1 MKKNPPTRPA
11 DILSPPG
18 GERDGVRG
26 ANNIYALAFGLVLG
40 LSFWKFGNPVIL
52 DHKIIPPST
61 PSEFWHE
68 SWPTHW
74 ANWIFLPLAIVGALL
89 TFKQSFRWGE
99 RPREPARG
107 DTRPTTKW
115 LWLLPLLWFGW
126 QLISATRTVD
136 ADLTTATLWQ
146 FFGCVTCY
154 FIGALVIGAPSTASG
169 RWSSSFSLPRNTLK
183 QELQPD
189 SNTGAAPGAPRSW
202 NPFSFLLIGIL
213 AAFAFCL
220 VRAVE
225 QRLVEFPQT
234 HQMLVEGERDGWTN
248 VPSAMLLDM
257 KREQVVISTNGVDV
271 ANPVVLK
278 KFASGRVMGTLVYP
292 NALAGAVLLLLPVAL
307 TLAFGAK
314 QLRPVIRAV
323 VIAMTCFLGGAGF
336 FWTGSKL
343 GWLIA
348 MALGGLYLLRLNLP
362 TRFKFIA
369 LASVAILGLGIFTVR
384 FHHYFAA
391 GATSAGARLD
401 YWRAAV
407 QTAAKNPLVGTGPGT
422 FQRPY
427 EQIKAPDAE
436 MARLA
441 HNDYLEQF
449 SDSGI
454 PGGIFYGTW
463 IVLALV
469 AIGRRIWNSENHAGK
484 LSALRFAIF
493 IGLLG
498 WFVQGVGEFSLYIPA
513 LAWTAFTLLG
523 CSLALTGNQ
532 FDKNPAAG

>member
-1 MKKNPPTRPA
+1 MKPEKTIA
-11 DILSPPG
+11 AAG
-18 GERDGVRG
+18 
-26 ANNIYALAFGLVLG
+26 IYALVFGLFLG
-40 LSFWKFGNPVIL
+40 LAIWKFGNPVIL

-74 ANWIFLPLAIVGALL
+74 ANWIFLPFELAGALVA
-89 TFKQSFRWGE
+89 FKHQFRLSE

-115 LWLLPLLWFGW
+115 LWLLPLLWLGW
-126 QLISATRTVD
+126 QLISATQTVD
-136 ADLTTATLWQ
+136 SDLTAATLWQ
-146 FFGCVTCY
+146 FFGCVACY
-154 FIGALVIGAPSTASG
+154 FIGALVIGAPSTASA
-169 RWSSSFSLPRNTLK
+169 RKSSS
-183 QELQPD
+183 QHA
-189 SNTGAAPGAPRSW
+189 GAAPGAPCSR
-202 NPFSFLLIGIL
+202 NAFLLLLIGIL

-234 HQMLVEGERDGWTN
+234 HQMLVEGARDGWTN
-248 VPSAMLLDM
+248 VPPEMLLDM
-257 KREQVVISTNGVDV
+257 KREQVVITTNGVDV

-323 VIAMTCFLGGAGF
+323 AIAMTYFLGGAGF

-348 MALGGLYLLRLNLP
+348 MALGGLYLFRLNWPVKL
-362 TRFKFIA
+362 KVAA
-369 LASVAILGLGIFTVR
+369 LAVIVILGLGIFVVR
-384 FHHYFAA
+384 FHNYFAA

-407 QTAAKNPLVGTGPGT
+407 QTAVKYPLTGTGPGT

-454 PGGIFYGTW
+454 PGGIFYSVW
-463 IVLALV
+463 IVLAFV
-469 AIGRRIWNSENHAGK
+469 AIGRRIWKSENHADK

-493 IGLLG
+493 AGLLG
-498 WFVQGVGEFSLYIPA
+498 WFIQGAGEFSLYIPA

-523 CSLALTGNQ
+523 CSLALAGNQ